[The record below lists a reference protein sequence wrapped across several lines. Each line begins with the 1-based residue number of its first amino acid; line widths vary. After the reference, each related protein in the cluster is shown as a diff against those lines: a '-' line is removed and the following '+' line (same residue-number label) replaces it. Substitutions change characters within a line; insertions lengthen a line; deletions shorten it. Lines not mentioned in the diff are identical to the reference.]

1 MELETNKQ
9 KDVGFNLDFIGD
21 IFKKAHENTLQR
33 EKEKGKPIEQIENY
47 LNTRIKNDPILVK
60 QILRIYLSAYTNNP
74 INLALLAPSSDGK
87 TYATVQV
94 SSIFPDKDIISVGR
108 LSPTALIHQHGV
120 LVNEDG
126 ESIEEKLEA
135 LDPND
140 EDYKTKKTEL
150 FKNVKNLVD
159 LKNKILIFL
168 DNPNTQT
175 YEMLKPIMSHD
186 KKEIIYKTTKGDGSL
201 NVKETII
208 RNWPVFIFCSAK
220 NEAKNEVW
228 KEIETRVFVASPN
241 SDIKKYQKA
250 NRLTAQK
257 LSFPSYASEIYDN
270 SEDEKFAKFYIR
282 KLKEKILAYCSND
295 ENPIFNPFGELI
307 SEIFPSN
314 QGVSMRHFNRF
325 MSFCNIETLINYR
338 ENMKLAFKTYE
349 GKMKYSIITSLNDID
364 NAVKILGK
372 ISTVP
377 PEQIKF
383 YNKVFKPAIKEI
395 LNGEDT
401 GLTSKQL
408 AKKYSQVF
416 KKPTTPKKVLENYLE
431 HLVEHGIIE
440 ERQDPDDKRKN
451 LYTSVGSF
459 LIRVLR

>member
-1 MELETNKQ
+1 MTTIEPEINKQ

-94 SSIFPDKDIISVGR
+94 SSIFPEKDIISVGR

-150 FKNVKNLVD
+150 FKNVKNMVD

-220 NEAKNEVW
+220 
-228 KEIETRVFVASPN
+228 
-241 SDIKKYQKA
+241 
-250 NRLTAQK
+250 
-257 LSFPSYASEIYDN
+257 
-270 SEDEKFAKFYIR
+270 
-282 KLKEKILAYCSND
+282 
-295 ENPIFNPFGELI
+295 
-307 SEIFPSN
+307 
-314 QGVSMRHFNRF
+314 
-325 MSFCNIETLINYR
+325 
-338 ENMKLAFKTYE
+338 
-349 GKMKYSIITSLNDID
+349 
-364 NAVKILGK
+364 
-372 ISTVP
+372 
-377 PEQIKF
+377 
-383 YNKVFKPAIKEI
+383 
-395 LNGEDT
+395 
-401 GLTSKQL
+401 
-408 AKKYSQVF
+408 
-416 KKPTTPKKVLENYLE
+416 
-431 HLVEHGIIE
+431 
-440 ERQDPDDKRKN
+440 KR
-451 LYTSVGSF
+451 G
-459 LIRVLR
+459 